1 MQYESESDELDIDE
15 TDPHIQ
21 AIAEQYRDE
30 LEKFEGTLI
39 LNPIQYKKFIE
50 SVAYLKKLASEM
62 FGGKI
67 DIDLNPKQS
76 HGWASVEIKIL
87 DLKSTDISDFINM
100 LQKVNVF
107 SIDPSTNDSLIIGI
121 NVNDIYKQID

>member
-1 MQYESESDELDIDE
+1 MHQYPEDFNLDE

-50 SVAYLKKLASEM
+50 AVAYLKKLSIEM
-62 FGGKI
+62 LGENVDI
-67 DIDLNPKQS
+67 DISPKEC
-76 HGWASVEIKIL
+76 HGWASVEIQIL
-87 DLKSTDISDFINM
+87 DLKKTDISDFVNM
-100 LQKVNVF
+100 LQKVDVF
-107 SIDPSTNDSLIIGI
+107 SIDPSTNDSLIVGI
-121 NVNDIYKQID
+121 NVNDVYKQIE